1 MNPIS
6 QPPEISSLI
15 RLLDDRDT
23 FVTDR
28 VGDRLV
34 ELGPEAVPFLELA
47 SREENITV
55 KHRAL
60 AILERIAPRQ
70 LAEAFRALARTRSGE
85 DIDLEKGVL
94 LLTQFGH
101 PSANSDDVH
110 QQLDQL
116 AEGLAQKIDPEAP
129 SNLALSLFTDYLFQQ
144 QGFHG
149 NQDNFTDPDN
159 SYFDTVLKNKTG
171 LPIALS
177 VLCILI
183 GQRLHLPIVGISLPY
198 HFIAKYNSAV
208 DPILF
213 DPFHRGRIL
222 TPGKCSEMVEGFGV
236 KFEEHYLFPVTYR
249 EILTRMIQ
257 NLVIAYQ
264 KSGEQAKVDS
274 LKEYSKILIGRE

>member
-1 MNPIS
+1 MNPSS
-6 QPPEISSLI
+6 QPPQIPSLI
-15 RLLDDRDT
+15 RLLDDRDS

-34 ELGPEAVPFLELA
+34 ELGPEAVPFLEIA
-47 SREENITV
+47 SRGENITV

-70 LAEAFRALARTRSGE
+70 LSEDFRALARTQSGE
-85 DIDLEKGVL
+85 DIDLEQGIIL
-94 LLTQFGH
+94 LMQFGH
-101 PSANSDDVH
+101 PSANPDDVH

-116 AEGLAQKIDPEAP
+116 AEGLAQEIDPNAP
-129 SNLALSLFTDYLFQQ
+129 STQALGQLTDYLFRQQ
-144 QGFHG
+144 DFHG
-149 NQDNFTDPDN
+149 NQDNFSDPDN

-171 LPIALS
+171 LPIVLS

-198 HFIAKYNSAV
+198 HFIAKYNSAA

-222 TPGKCSEMVEGFGV
+222 TPEKCSEMVQGFGV
-236 KFEEHYLFPVTYR
+236 KFEEHYLFPVTHR

-264 KSGEQAKVDS
+264 KLGEETKVDS
-274 LKEYSKILIGRE
+274 LKEYSQILMGRK